1 MYNLRTKPLILQC
14 KCFSYKARNLSFDKS
29 YCYRRSGHLEAPR
42 EQGWLLQLPVGTE
55 LSFTPHHSPQL
66 SFAEVFCCRVLPP
79 GATSPA
85 GAGCVRHFESSVA
98 TGQYPPGRSVSFPAA
113 YPHDKLPLPDGQ
125 LLRDSLLLTDTDWQ
139 PLK

>member
-1 MYNLRTKPLILQC
+1 LLPTIR
-14 KCFSYKARNLSFDKS
+14 
-29 YCYRRSGHLEAPR
+29 AP
-42 EQGWLLQLPVGTE
+42 G
-55 LSFTPHHSPQL
+55 SPTGAGL
-66 SFAEVFCCRVLPP
+66 AAVVPGRHRAEFHTTSLATVEFCRGVLPP